1 MRKVASD
8 SIVLLRT
15 SNEGDILLYIYF
27 FLVSADKSNVS
38 ARGVLRLGRSEIKDS
53 DKLLEEAVDLAKDWE
68 TEGTDRTNLA
78 LPGRTDELIARIA
91 AVDAK
96 TVAVTHAVHCLI
108 ITTDIFS
115 EDLMIPDRALR

>member
-8 SIVLLRT
+8 SIVLLR
-15 SNEGDILLYIYF
+15 NEGDILLYIYF

-38 ARGVLRLGRSEIKDS
+38 VRGVLRLGRAEIKDS
-53 DKLLEEAVDLAKDWE
+53 DKLLEDVDLAKAWE
-68 TEGTDRTNLA
+68 TEGTDRTTLA
-78 LPGRTDELIARIA
+78 LPGRTDELIASVA
-91 AVDAK
+91 AMNAK
-96 TVAVTHAVHCLI
+96 TVAVTHAVRCLI